1 MRKIGF
7 MTRTM
12 LAMLMCAAMFIVTS
26 CSDDENL
33 SDLSG
38 ITSFS
43 VEGFTNKFTIDQ
55 IELKIFNQDSLPYG
69 TETSFV
75 VNYQGIDGVS
85 VSVDG
90 NEITT
95 GATIDFSSPVTFKAV
110 SEDGKTIK
118 NYTVDVRI
126 SQVNPDAVSWVQKVS
141 GVFDESYTSQEAY
154 FFKGKAWML
163 AGKLLEETGGAKLYS
178 STDGVSWTEETIDP
192 SSFPVGMYQDVV
204 EYNGK
209 LYVAGVSTMG
219 SPWGFPMAEINNDVY
234 TSTDGINWT
243 VAATNPFGWN
253 NKIHSYAF
261 GMTDKLVLVA
271 GNNASFGN
279 LNGSKPTGANF
290 YPPAGINENVAV
302 STDGATWDLSD
313 TIVGEDMPLRRDQA
327 NFVHNGKMYIA
338 GGLSTKAEVLGD
350 VWSSTDGANWTQVA
364 ASGFTP
370 RMKMPV
376 IEYDGKLYMIGG
388 QLADGTCTKDILVS
402 EDAGATW
409 NPAPA
414 IIQLPASFTPRA
426 GHSAFVDDNNQL
438 WIVGGFSTTVS
449 PVEDGIEIEETLIA
463 DVWVGKLNKFNE

>member
-1 MRKIGF
+1 MKRIGLV
-7 MTRTM
+7 TKTM
-12 LAMLMCAAMFIVTS
+12 LAMVLCVSMFAITS

-43 VEGFTNKFTIDQ
+43 VEGFTNNFTVDQ
-55 IELKIFNQDSLPYG
+55 VELKIFNQDSLPYG

-75 VNYQGIDGVS
+75 VNFQLIEGVS
-85 VSVDG
+85 VTVDG
-90 NEITT
+90 NDITT
-95 GATIDFSSPVTFKAV
+95 GATIDFSNPVTFKAV
-110 SEDGKTIK
+110 SEDGATIK
-118 NYTVDVRI
+118 NYNVDVRI
-126 SQVNPDAVSWVQKVS
+126 SQVNPEAVSWVQKAS
-141 GVFDESYTSQEAY
+141 GVFDDTYTSQEAY
-154 FFKGKAWML
+154 FFNGKAWML
-163 AGKLLEETGGAKLYS
+163 AGKLLEESGAAKLYS
-178 STDGVSWTEETIDP
+178 STDGVTWTEETIDA
-192 SSFPVGMYQDVV
+192 STFPVGMHQDVV
-204 EYNGK
+204 EYNNK

-234 TSTDGINWT
+234 TSTDGIAWT

-253 NKIHSYAF
+253 NKIHSFAF
-261 GMTDKLVLVA
+261 GMSDKLVLVA

-279 LNGSKPTGANF
+279 LNGSKPSEAIF

-327 NFVHNGKMYIA
+327 NFIHNNTMYIA
-338 GGLSTKAEVLGD
+338 GGLTTTAEVVGD

-388 QLADGTCTKDILVS
+388 QLADGTCTKEILVS
-402 EDAGATW
+402 DDAGASWT
-409 NPAPA
+409 PAPE
-414 IIQLPASFTPRA
+414 IIQLPDNFTPRA
-426 GHSAFVDDNNQL
+426 GHSAFVDGDNQL
-438 WIVGGFSTTVS
+438 WIVGGFSTVVTQG
-449 PVEDGIEIEETLIA
+449 EDGTEIEETLIT